1 MEGKRRKGF
10 DVRSYNL
17 SGAFLGTDLAREVY
31 VRLPEEAGKYAGKIV
46 RCVKALYGLITSS
59 RDFVNSLSERILSFE
74 DNGGRFKKMDTDH
87 CIYVF
92 TDKDGNE
99 MILSHYVD
107 DIICGSNNQELRNR
121 LFKHLNQQWKITDE
135 GVLNRFVGLNF
146 ERSEDGLTW
155 EASCGPYI
163 DKIAKRFKVDPKIQ
177 ETPMDAGFAVM
188 PEDLREEHSAEEM
201 AAMETEFRSMI
212 GSLAFAS
219 VTIRWDIAYSVS
231 VLSRYLMKPN
241 RKVIAAARRVIQYLM
256 TMRDL
261 KIRWTSEEDKV
272 PADKRNK
279 LWGAADASYA
289 SDVITRRSHGGYMLF
304 LNGGCVSWKSGLQK
318 MVTLSSCESEFVALC
333 SAILEVRYLRQFLNE
348 LGHRQEEPTLLWE
361 DNKAAIIV
369 AEGETSS
376 AGRSKHIDVRFKH
389 VAQSIREGVAR
400 VRYVSTKWN
409 YADLMTKPL
418 AKLEFKRLRDLCLRP
433 ESGVTGYPSMEQGD
447 VSVDDEVANF
457 FFEESWLV

>member
-1 MEGKRRKGF
+1 
-10 DVRSYNL
+10 
-17 SGAFLGTDLAREVY
+17 
-31 VRLPEEAGKYAGKIV
+31 
-46 RCVKALYGLITSS
+46 
-59 RDFVNSLSERILSFE
+59 
-74 DNGGRFKKMDTDH
+74 
-87 CIYVF
+87 
-92 TDKDGNE
+92 

-107 DIICGSNNQELRNR
+107 DIICGANNQEIRKA
-121 LFKHLNQQWKITDE
+121 FFEHLNKQWKITDE
-135 GVLNRFVGLNF
+135 GVLTRFVGLNF
-146 ERSEDGLTW
+146 ERSDNGLTW

-163 DKIAKRFKVDPKIQ
+163 NKIGKRFTVDPKPQ
-177 ETPMDAGFAVM
+177 DTPMDAGFAIT

-219 VTIRWDIAYSVS
+219 VTVRWDIAYSVS

-241 RKVIAAARRVIQYLM
+241 RKVINAARRVIQYLM
-256 TMRDL
+256 CTRDF
-261 KIRWTSEEDKV
+261 KIRWTSEPDQL
-272 PADKRNK
+272 PAEQGNV

-289 SDVITRRSHGGYMLF
+289 SDPITRRSHGGYMLF

-318 MVTLSSCESEFVALC
+318 MVALSSCESEFVALC

-348 LGHRQEEPTLLWE
+348 LGHRQVQPTLLWE

-400 VRYVSTKWN
+400 VRYISTKWN

-418 AKLEFKRLRDLCLRP
+418 AKLEFRRLRDLCQRP
-433 ESGVTGYPSMEQGD
+433 ESGFTDYSDMTPEVTPLEEELANLILDGY
-447 VSVDDEVANF
+447 
-457 FFEESWLV
+457 W